1 MAEPNL
7 SRTGPGP
14 QSDSELRDGTG
25 LHDGTELR
33 SGPRPPHGRLWTY
46 RGSRKLPSAW
56 LLGSG
61 TLFWSLAVLVV
72 VAVYALLA
80 PALAG
85 TDPRL
90 TDFASADLPPSSA
103 HWFGTDLSGRDLF
116 ERTASG
122 LRVSLVIAV
131 VCAITSSVLGLAIG
145 VAAGALGGRSDRIV
159 MRLVDGV
166 NALPPLLVG
175 IVVVALY
182 PGNILAIIASIAL
195 THWTQVA
202 RIARAEVRTART
214 AAYVE
219 AARLAGASRLRVTA
233 THLVP
238 AASGQALVAVVLLL
252 PHAIWH
258 ESTLSFLGLGLP
270 PDRASLGT
278 LLQDARAA
286 VLTGSWWTLTFPALA
301 LVVTTLAVAGAGA
314 ALRDRI
320 TPPLPERAVR

>member
-1 MAEPNL
+1 MSEPN
-7 SRTGPGP
+7 RTGVRT
-14 QSDSELRDGTG
+14 LRWAT
-25 LHDGTELR
+25 
-33 SGPRPPHGRLWTY
+33 
-46 RGSRKLPSAW
+46 
-56 LLGSG
+56 
-61 TLFWSLAVLVV
+61 AVLAA
-72 VAVYALLA
+72 VALYALLV

-85 TDPRL
+85 SDPRL
-90 TDFASADLPPSSA
+90 TDFAAADLPPSA
-103 HWFGTDLSGRDLF
+103 THWFGTDLSGRDLF

-122 LRVSLVIAV
+122 LRVSLLIAA
-131 VCAITSSVLGLAIG
+131 VCAIAATVLGLGVG
-145 VAAGALGGRSDRIV
+145 VAAGALGGRPDRLV

-166 NALPPLLVG
+166 NALPHLLVG

-182 PGNILAIIASIAL
+182 PGNIVAIIVSIAS

-202 RIARAEVRTART
+202 RIARAEVRIART

-219 AARLAGASRLRVTA
+219 AARLAGASGLRVTA
-233 THLVP
+233 THLAP
-238 AASGQALVAVVLLL
+238 AAAGQALVAMVLLL

-301 LVVTTLAVAGAGA
+301 LIVTTLAVAGAGA

>member
-1 MAEPNL
+1 MAESAPGR
-7 SRTGPGP
+7 SRT
-14 QSDSELRDGTG
+14 LRC
-25 LHDGTELR
+25 
-33 SGPRPPHGRLWTY
+33 
-46 RGSRKLPSAW
+46 AI
-56 LLGSG
+56 
-61 TLFWSLAVLVV
+61 AVLAA
-72 VAVYALLA
+72 VALYALLV

-90 TDFASADLPPSSA
+90 TDFAAADLPPSPA
-103 HWFGTDLSGRDLF
+103 HWFGTDFSGRDLF
-116 ERTASG
+116 ERTAAG
-122 LRVSLVIAV
+122 LRVSLLIATI
-131 VCAITSSVLGLAIG
+131 CAVAATVLGLAVG
-145 VAAGALGGRSDRIV
+145 VTAGALGGRVDGLV
-159 MRLVDGV
+159 MRVVDGV
-166 NALPPLLVG
+166 NALPHLLVG
-175 IVVVALY
+175 IVIVALY
-182 PGNILAIIASIAL
+182 PGSVVAVIASIAL

-219 AARLAGASRLRVTA
+219 AARLAGASGPRVTLA
-233 THLVP
+233 HLVP
-238 AASGQALVAVVLLL
+238 AAAGQALVAVVLLL

-286 VLTGSWWTLTFPALA
+286 VLTGSWWTLAFPALA

-320 TPPLPERAVR
+320 TPPLPQRAVR